1 MREKIVLRRRKS
13 QKIVTLPNGTT
24 FTARYERISKKQL
37 PRNIRVK
44 NVTKISPRTKNRVI
58 LSLNNINQV
67 HKIAEPKKV
76 RFNRLAAALKR
87 MRKNKLKQSGKRIGE
102 NLAKIGLEMRSRAIN
117 SSLGKRLINKG
128 VNSIPNIFKYGS
140 QK

>member
-1 MREKIVLRRRKS
+1 MLRRRKS

-24 FTARYERISKKQL
+24 FTARYERISEKQK
-37 PRNIRVK
+37 PTNIRVK
-44 NVTKISPRTKNRVI
+44 NVRKISPRTKNRVI

-67 HKIAEPKKV
+67 HKIAERKKV

-87 MRKNKLKQSGKRIGE
+87 IRNNKWKQSGKRIGE
-102 NLAKIGLEMRSRAIN
+102 NLAKLGLEMRSRAIN
-117 SSLGKRLINKG
+117 SSLGKRLINEG